1 MKIFLSGI
9 AISILCAVHVFFPNI
24 ERVLHKYKNIWVQ
37 VTGGM
42 AVGYVFLYMLPRLS
56 DDTSLIL
63 SNESGG
69 WEFFQYRLYLIALL
83 GFMTYF
89 GVDILNISKKPRVVY
104 WRQVQDACFCFYNV
118 LVGYA
123 FFNLPR
129 NGILPFFLATFIFS
143 VHFMGLDNK
152 LYKRNTEH
160 YERKLRWLMAL
171 SLIVGWLVG
180 LTIGLPATFR
190 ASCTAFIAGGTLI
203 NALNKKLP
211 DKEEDHFGP
220 FFGGVGLFV
229 VIAAVMRSL
238 PKL

>member
-1 MKIFLSGI
+1 MKIFLSGF

-24 ERVLHKYKNIWVQ
+24 ERALHRYKHIWVQ

-56 DDTSLIL
+56 DDTALII
-63 SNESGG
+63 SNEPGG
-69 WEFFQYRLYLIALL
+69 WEFLHYRFFLIALI
-83 GFMTYF
+83 GFTTYF
-89 GVDILNISKKPRVVY
+89 LVDILNISNKPSVVY
-104 WRQVQDACFCFYNV
+104 WRQVQDASFCFYNV
-118 LVGYA
+118 LIGFA
-123 FFNLPR
+123 FYNLPR
-129 NGILPFFLATFIFS
+129 NGILPFFLATLIFS

-152 LYKRNTEH
+152 LYKGNAKH

-190 ASCTAFIAGGTLI
+190 ATCTAFIAGGTLI

-211 DKEEDHFGP
+211 DTEEDHFWP
-220 FFGGVGLFV
+220 FFGGVGLLV